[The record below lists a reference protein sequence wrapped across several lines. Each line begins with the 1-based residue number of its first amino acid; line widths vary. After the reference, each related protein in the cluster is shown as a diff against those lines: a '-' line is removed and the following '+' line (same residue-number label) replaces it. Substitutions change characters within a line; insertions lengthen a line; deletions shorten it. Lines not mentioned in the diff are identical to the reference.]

1 MEANKEIEIKIRL
14 VDKGKIKK
22 KLLSFGWKMEKIV
35 FQQEY
40 RITDAENTLGEKG
53 IFPRVRKEGEKS
65 VFTIKVNPDG
75 KVNEN
80 DKSIRYFNRLEYDI
94 EVEDAKKMAEILS
107 IIGLTEQR
115 ILEKYREIWKKDD
128 EKELSIV
135 IDSLKF
141 GDYMELEGSE
151 GKIDKMAERLG
162 LSNEERITLA
172 YWRVYRKY
180 CEQNNFKEEKNL
192 LLKEDE

>member
-1 MEANKEIEIKIRL
+1 MKANNEIEIKIKL
-14 VDKGKIKK
+14 ADKEKVKQ
-22 KLLSFGWKMEKIV
+22 KLLSFGWKMKNVV

-40 RITDAENTLGEKG
+40 RITDVGNSLGEKG

-65 VFTIKVNPDG
+65 VFTIKVKPDG

-80 DKSIRYFNRLEYDI
+80 DKNVRYFKRLEYDI

-115 ILEKYREIWKKDD
+115 ILEKYREIWINEE

-151 GKIDKMAERLG
+151 DKIDRMVEKLELA
-162 LSNEERITLA
+162 NEERITLA

-180 CEQNNFKEEKNL
+180 CEQNNLKEETNL
-192 LLKEDE
+192 LLKETK

>member
-14 VDKGKIKK
+14 VDKEKIKK

-53 IFPRVRKEGEKS
+53 IFPRVRKEEGKS

-151 GKIDKMAERLG
+151 DKIDKMVERLG
-162 LSNEERITLA
+162 LSDEKRITLA

-180 CEQNNFKEEKNL
+180 CEQNNLKEEKNL
-192 LLKEDE
+192 LLKEAE